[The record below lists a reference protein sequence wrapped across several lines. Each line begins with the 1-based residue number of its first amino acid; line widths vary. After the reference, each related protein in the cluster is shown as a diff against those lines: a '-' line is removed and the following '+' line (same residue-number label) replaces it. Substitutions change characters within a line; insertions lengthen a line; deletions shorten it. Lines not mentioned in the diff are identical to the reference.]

1 MACRAVAGG
10 VVVAAAVRTGNDD
23 GAKALASLRANDT
36 NETEANATRA
46 GRFMLEMMD
55 MPVSISWTIWV
66 SANDANAEQCVCG
79 DESNEAMQ
87 RRNGTWRTWL
97 ASEHVARI

>member
-1 MACRAVAGG
+1 M
-10 VVVAAAVRTGNDD
+10 VAAAVRTGNDD

-55 MPVSISWTIWV
+55 MPGNDGYAGEYVV
-66 SANDANAEQCVCG
+66 DNLGANDAKRRAVEQCV
-79 DESNEAMQ
+79 AMKQ
-87 RRNGTWRTWL
+87 RHLRL
-97 ASEHVARI
+97 P